1 MVESPQQENALT
13 VGCDWL
19 KAHLRDDDIRVV
31 DASWHLAATGRDSRQ
46 EYTQAHIPGAVFF
59 DIDKFSAESHLPHMM
74 PDAVQFSKAAASL
87 GIAADHR
94 IIVYDTVGLYSA
106 ARVWLMFR
114 HFGARHV
121 RILNG
126 GLPAWISSEGP
137 LESGGDTSADSPAP
151 PGRAALAEFSG
162 FNGDAQAHN
171 VIVDAATVLDSLEN
185 KDTIILDAR
194 SKERFTGDQK
204 EARAGLRSGHI
215 PGSINL
221 PFQNV
226 LDDQGMLKSPEEL
239 RAVFESLSLTPETS
253 IVTSCGSG
261 VTAAILCLALET
273 AGYGMPGLYDGSW
286 TEWGGRDDLPI
297 ATGT

>member
-1 MVESPQQENALT
+1 MVDFPREESALT
-13 VGCDWL
+13 VSCDWL
-19 KAHLRDDDIRVV
+19 KAHLKDDDIRVV
-31 DASWHLAATGRDSRQ
+31 DASWHLTATGRDSRQ
-46 EYTQAHIPGAVFF
+46 EYSQAHIPGAVFF
-59 DIDKFSAESHLPHMM
+59 DIDEFSAKSHLPHMM
-74 PDAVQFSKAAASL
+74 PDALQFNRAAASL

-126 GLPAWISSEGP
+126 GLPAWIRSEGP
-137 LESGGDTSADSPAP
+137 LESGDDTVADSPAP
-151 PGRAALAEFSG
+151 PGSAALAEFG
-162 FNGDAQAHN
+162 EFGDSQPHN
-171 VIVDAATVLDSLEN
+171 VIVDAATVLESVEN

-194 SKERFTGDQK
+194 SQQRFTGEQK

-221 PFQNV
+221 PFQQV

-239 RAVFESLSLTPETS
+239 VAVFEQFSVTPETPV
-253 IVTSCGSG
+253 VTSCGSG
-261 VTAAILCLALET
+261 VTAAILCLALES
-273 AGYGMPGLYDGSW
+273 AGYGPAGLYDGSW

-297 ATGT
+297 ATGV

>member
-1 MVESPQQENALT
+1 MVDSSREKITHT
-13 VGCDWL
+13 VSCDWL
-19 KAHLRDDDIRVV
+19 KTHLNEDDIRVV
-31 DASWHLAATGRDSRQ
+31 DASWHLTATGRDARQ
-46 EYTQAHIPGAVFF
+46 EFAEAHIQGAVFF
-59 DIDKFSAESHLPHMM
+59 DIDEFSAESHLPHTM
-74 PDAVQFSKAAASL
+74 PDAAQFAKAAALL
-87 GIAADHR
+87 GISANHR

-114 HFGARHV
+114 HFGAEHV
-121 RILNG
+121 KVLDG
-126 GLPAWISSEGP
+126 GLPAWIRSQGP
-137 LESGGDTSADSPAP
+137 LQSNDEVAVP
-151 PGRAALAEFSG
+151 AEFVVSD
-162 FNGDAQAHN
+162 NSQQHN
-171 VIVDAATVLDSLEN
+171 VIVDAATILKSLDD
-185 KDTIILDAR
+185 KDSIILDAR
-194 SKERFTGDQK
+194 SRQRFTGEQK

-239 RAVFESLSLTPETS
+239 RAVFEQLSLTSETP

-273 AGYGMPGLYDGSW
+273 AGYPPAGLYDGSW